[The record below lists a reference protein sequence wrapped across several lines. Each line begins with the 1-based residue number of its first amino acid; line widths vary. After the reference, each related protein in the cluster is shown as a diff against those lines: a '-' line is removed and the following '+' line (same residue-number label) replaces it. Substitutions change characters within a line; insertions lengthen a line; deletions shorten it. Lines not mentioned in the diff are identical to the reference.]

1 MAIHR
6 NIKTKEKWISQVA
19 KEQSTVKK
27 ILRDI
32 TSSKNL
38 LIKESDFLKNMKIS
52 KDDKETLLF
61 LEAKVILNDFRF
73 NYFVIK
79 SYLVALIP
87 NP

>member
-27 ILRDI
+27 VLRDKG
-32 TSSKNL
+32 SSKNL

-61 LEAKVILNDFRF
+61 LEAKVIPKRF
-73 NYFVIK
+73 SF
-79 SYLVALIP
+79 
-87 NP
+87 